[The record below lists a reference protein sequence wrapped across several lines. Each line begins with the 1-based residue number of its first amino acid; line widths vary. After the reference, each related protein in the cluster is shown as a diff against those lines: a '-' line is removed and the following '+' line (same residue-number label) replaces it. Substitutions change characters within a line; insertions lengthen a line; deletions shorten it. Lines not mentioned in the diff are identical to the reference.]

1 MAKKGKKG
9 SGKKERE
16 GSGKKSGRGSKS
28 GKGGSPFLVG
38 FLSGLIWLGVI
49 FVFRYEPETWT
60 KPFLLINAA
69 LGFMCY
75 PRFAA
80 AALAFCAV
88 PALAI
93 AFGQD
98 WAGLV
103 FFLLYVVLG
112 IAAAAALAGVR
123 FVFGRVFS

>member
-9 SGKKERE
+9 SGKRE
-16 GSGKKSGRGSKS
+16 GGGSGKKAGRG

-38 FLSGLIWLGVI
+38 FLSGLIWLGAL
-49 FVFRYEPETWT
+49 FVFRFEPETWT

-75 PRFAA
+75 PRFIA

-112 IAAAAALAGVR
+112 VASAAGLAGVR